1 MEVAD
6 SSSDE
11 VERFREIDRLDR
23 MAGQEGGGQD
33 IVLLDEEEDDEE
45 EARFDRQ
52 WFHLL
57 LIDT

>member
-45 EARFDRQ
+45 EARFDR
-52 WFHLL
+52 
-57 LIDT
+57 